1 MSTTVTLS
9 ATGSAIINEND
20 KSKNLHDINSKTYG
34 LGGDL
39 DESYLLLVFP
49 GVDQQYQFRP
59 FSTVY
64 HVYGKATASLVTPE
78 WHARIG
84 EYSEFDPLTVNYNN
98 APSPKFPYTNAKSTQ
113 THSGGAGWETVSD
126 FPVNI
131 YTNANYYICDY
142 WGVDSVTVYGSA
154 SENYK
159 PYVVITFED
168 NDAYLKFKTLSPA
181 DGSIVISGMD
191 TRFSWTTEQSA
202 NTATELT
209 QTSATFQWK
218 KPSDVS
224 WNDVTISGN
233 TKNVTIP
240 AGTFTGG
247 KIEWRVVM
255 TDNTG
260 HTRTSSTMTAYT
272 TVSLACSA
280 AAIVG
285 TELLYTN
292 IPYNPA
298 NVYTIRDSASRS
310 LIAKFAEVPAAVK
323 YYKLLQ
329 ARLRAVFTNSQNSTQ
344 GYNLQG
350 LANSVDI
357 QTVNFS
363 NYTQVGLRYGFGS
376 LTALADGEMT
386 LPSQYLA
393 ADAPAGASQALKN
406 ALGSSG
412 ILTTDCVRLFAYSD
426 KSFTVSGTLVL
437 EVAFDDSVT
446 ITAQVVQQNCPTSG
460 WVNPAIANTFAWE
473 FVTYDDWPCAGGFE
487 QASASFFWKE
497 QDDISWNEVQASG
510 STQSVTIAAN
520 TFPGGTIEWYVE
532 ATDTNGTTT
541 NTPTYTIS
549 TEDTIPT
556 ATPFDPVDVPVTG
569 NKPIQF
575 RWMVSNDSGTQP
587 TQSDLQVSEDDG
599 TTWTLLTSIVGSG
612 KTYTAPANSFTAETV
627 LWRVR
632 AYNRDGVAGSW
643 SAAASFVNITAPAPP
658 SVTASAVPFAT
669 INWQAS
675 GQQAYRITVDG
686 VLIGPFFGTEKTH
699 TLEDYLEDGE
709 HTITVEVQG
718 AYGLWSDP
726 GSVTITIAN
735 VPGDPVAL
743 TAAFKID
750 GELSWAT
757 DSADADFLVYRNGV
771 RIGHT
776 AKTSFRDRR
785 FLGQAEY
792 TVLNRLSSGNYTKS
806 NTVLGEIAV
815 ETAFIAPLEGGE
827 WLEIRL
833 TDRSQTEQTYNYS
846 RQHSVRHVMGS
857 RWPVLELSP
866 FENETAS
873 FDTAFPDAE
882 SAKPFEE
889 LLGRPVLIKSRGF
902 RLTAGALATVRRIT
916 GDFYISYEFTVS
928 RIHLEDLV
936 YDEDD

>member
-1 MSTTVTLS
+1 MLT
-9 ATGSAIINEND
+9 
-20 KSKNLHDINSKTYG
+20 KSGFLD
-34 LGGDL
+34 LGDR
-39 DESYLLLVFP
+39 SRLLLVFP
-49 GVDQQYQFRP
+49 GIDPAYQYKGW
-59 FSTVY
+59 SSLTGSVY
-64 HVYGKATASLVTPE
+64 AIGSGSLGANQ
-78 WHARIG
+78 WHAYFNPCLAFDPDTVTWNTKPSSGNYIRYYNYNYVTGSGWFTVDMNEEPSATHQQRFSPSVDPSYLWI
-84 EYSEFDPLTVNYNN
+84 EYSET
-98 APSPKFPYTNAKSTQ
+98 
-113 THSGGAGWETVSD
+113 SD
-126 FPVNI
+126 TMKI
-131 YTNANYYICDY
+131 
-142 WGVDSVTVYGSA
+142 YGSA
-154 SENYK
+154 SSNK
-159 PYVVITFED
+159 PYITVVFD
-168 NDAYLKFKTLSPA
+168 DDDAYLKFKNLYPA
-181 DGSIVISGMD
+181 DGSVVVSGMD
-191 TRFSWTTEQSA
+191 QRFSWATEQSA

-224 WNDVTISGN
+224 WTDVMVSGN
-233 TKNVTIP
+233 TKYVTIP

-255 TDNTG
+255 TDVTG

-272 TVSLACSA
+272 TATLSCSA
-280 AAIVG
+280 AVYGSEIVDD
-285 TELLYTN
+285 N
-292 IPYNPA
+292 IPYVPTNT
-298 NVYTIRDSASRS
+298 YTLRAATARM
-310 LIAKFAEVPAAVK
+310 LIAKYAEIPSAIR
-323 YYKLLQ
+323 YYKLVQ
-329 ARLRAVFTNSQNSTQ
+329 ARFRAHFIVTAKKQ
-344 GYNLQG
+344 GFNLYG
-350 LANSVDI
+350 LTGSADIPSVTYPGPDRV
-357 QTVNFS
+357 TGS
-363 NYTQVGLRYGFGS
+363 YGFG
-376 LTALADGEMT
+376 TFADSVDEEMT
-386 LPSQYLA
+386 LPNYFMA
-393 ADAPAGASQALKN
+393 ASSSYPVGASQELKD
-406 ALGSSG
+406 AIASKA
-412 ILTTDCVRLFAYSD
+412 ILTSDCVRVQAYSD
-426 KSFTVSGTLVL
+426 AAWSITGPLAM
-437 EVAFDDSVT
+437 EIAYDDSVT
-446 ITAQVVQQNCPTSG
+446 VTSKVKQKNCPTSG

-473 FVTYDDWPCAGGFE
+473 FVTYDDWPCAGGFV

-497 QDDISWNEVQASG
+497 QDDVSWNEVQASG
-510 STQSVTIAAN
+510 TTQSVTIAAN
-520 TFPGGTIEWYVE
+520 TFPGGTIEWYIS

-541 NTPTYTIS
+541 ITPTYTIS

-575 RWMVSNDSGTQP
+575 RWTVSNDSGTQP
-587 TQSDLQVSEDDG
+587 TQSDLQVSEDGG
-599 TTWTLLTSIVGSG
+599 TTWTALTSIVGSG

-632 AYNRDGVAGSW
+632 AFNRDSVAGSW

-658 SVTASAVPFAT
+658 SVTAVAVPFAT

-686 VLIGPFFGTEKTH
+686 VLIGPFFGTVKTH

-750 GELSWAT
+750 GELAWAT
-757 DSADADFLVYRNGV
+757 DSADADFLVYRNGA

-776 AKTSFRDRR
+776 AKNIFRDRR

-806 NTVLGEIAV
+806 NTVGGEIAV
-815 ETAFIAPLEGGE
+815 ETAYIAPLEGGE